1 MAAIL
6 KVVCDSIMS
15 MGLQNLQF
23 ATIFLK
29 NNNGTTKNRI
39 AFILMAAI
47 LYFLILGL
55 IPLFDSVDP
64 VLIGF
69 SMLRTPYMQVFM
81 LSSGNAHVG
90 LLMLHID
97 SAISV
102 SSQSF
107 TQYHV
112 DNHRTCRIRISDTSD
127 CQCHGRLLAH
137 YRFRIRTETESL
149 SDSDSRHS
157 VTKSQT
163 SGRGLD
169 LAYICVRI

>member
-97 SAISV
+97 SA
-102 SSQSF
+102 
-107 TQYHV
+107 
-112 DNHRTCRIRISDTSD
+112 
-127 CQCHGRLLAH
+127 
-137 YRFRIRTETESL
+137 
-149 SDSDSRHS
+149 
-157 VTKSQT
+157 K
-163 SGRGLD
+163 
-169 LAYICVRI
+169 